1 MAELPKA
8 QEQKAISVVQVRG
21 PMVNA
26 AETAE
31 GVRTAAM
38 GAQVTVSAGGGAA
51 VANKLE
57 PEAKRGGGGG
67 PSGAHVIVLGN
78 EKGGSG
84 KSTTAMHIVIAL
96 MRAGFEV
103 ACVDLDARQRTLAR
117 YLENRRAF
125 VAANEGVQVELPDL
139 RVIER
144 CRHGIVDVAERE
156 EHDRFTANLDQ
167 LKASNDFVVVDSPG
181 SDSHLSRLG
190 HSYADTLITPLN
202 DSFIDL
208 DLLTR
213 VNPKTHEIE
222 GPSLYAEMVWESR
235 KRRAVRDRG
244 SIDWVVM
251 RNRISS
257 LDAKNKR
264 RVGEVLDSLAPR
276 IGFRTAF
283 GFGERVIYRELFL
296 KGLTLLDLREDGLDM
311 PLTMSHVAARQEV
324 RGLIDTLDLP
334 ALQDREIAI

>member
-1 MAELPKA
+1 MAELPKT
-8 QEQKAISVVQVRG
+8 QELKAISVTQVRG
-21 PMVNA
+21 PMVTPA
-26 AETAE
+26 SASTSASAETVAAQTSVKTGNVAVAAALDAE
-31 GVRTAAM
+31 SR
-38 GAQVTVSAGGGAA
+38 QGGG
-51 VANKLE
+51 LS
-57 PEAKRGGGGG
+57 
-67 PSGAHVIVLGN
+67 SGAHVIVLGN

-96 MRAGFEV
+96 MRAGFQV
-103 ACVDLDARQRTLAR
+103 ACIDLDARQRTLAR
-117 YLENRRAF
+117 YLDNRRTFAG
-125 VAANEGVQVELPDL
+125 ANEEADPALPDL

-144 CRHGIVDVAERE
+144 CRHGIVEGAERE
-156 EHDRFTANLDQ
+156 EHDRFTANLEQ
-167 LKASNDFVVVDSPG
+167 LKAANDFVVIDSPG

-190 HSYADTLITPLN
+190 HSFADSLITPMN

-213 VNPKTHEIE
+213 VDPATHAIE

-235 KRRAVRDRG
+235 KRRAMRDRG
-244 SIDWVVM
+244 TVDWVIM

-264 RVGEVLDSLAPR
+264 RVGEVLDNLAPR

-296 KGLTLLDLREDGLDM
+296 KGLTLLDLREDGLGV

-324 RGLIDTLDLP
+324 RSLIDTLDLP
-334 ALQDREIAI
+334 ALRNREYAI

>member
-1 MAELPKA
+1 MADLSKA
-8 QEQKAISVVQVRG
+8 QDQKTISVAQVRG
-21 PMVNA
+21 PMVNPA
-26 AETAE
+26 TSQVA
-31 GVRTAAM
+31 
-38 GAQVTVSAGGGAA
+38 AQVTARVAVAVEGSAAPEQRPEEKHGGGAA
-51 VANKLE
+51 V
-57 PEAKRGGGGG
+57 
-67 PSGAHVIVLGN
+67 GAHVIVLGN

-84 KSTTAMHIVIAL
+84 KSTTAMHIVVAL

-103 ACVDLDARQRTLAR
+103 SCIDLDARQRTLAR
-117 YLENRRAF
+117 YLDNRRAY
-125 VAANEGVQVELPDL
+125 AAATEDANLVVPDL

-144 CRHGIVDVAERE
+144 CRHGIVEVAERE
-156 EHDRFTANLDQ
+156 EFDRFTANLQQ
-167 LKASNDFVVVDSPG
+167 LAASSDFVVIDSPG

-190 HSYADTLITPLN
+190 HSYADTLITPMN

-213 VNPKTHEIE
+213 VDPGNHQIQ

-235 KRRAVRDRG
+235 KRRAMRDRG

-251 RNRISS
+251 RNRVSS

-264 RVGEVLDSLAPR
+264 RVGEVLNSLAPR

-283 GFGERVIYRELFL
+283 GFSERVIYRELFL
-296 KGLTLLDLREDGLDM
+296 KGLTLMDLMEDGLDV

-324 RGLIDTLDLP
+324 RTLVDTLNLP
-334 ALQDREIAI
+334 ALKGREIAI

>member
-1 MAELPKA
+1 MADIQKA
-8 QEQKAISVVQVRG
+8 PEQKTITVAQVRG
-21 PMVNA
+21 PMISS
-26 AETAE
+26 T
-31 GVRTAAM
+31 
-38 GAQVTVSAGGGAA
+38 GAQAAAQVVVADHDAGLAQNVNPDEKHGGAA
-51 VANKLE
+51 
-57 PEAKRGGGGG
+57 

-84 KSTTAMHIVIAL
+84 KSTTAMHIVVAL
-96 MRAGFEV
+96 MRAGFSV
-103 ACVDLDARQRTLAR
+103 ACIDLDARQRTLAR
-117 YLENRRAF
+117 YLDNRRAY
-125 VAANEGVQVELPDL
+125 ASAVEDASLEVPDL

-144 CRHGIVDVAERE
+144 CRHGIVEVAERE
-156 EHDRFTANLDQ
+156 EYDRFTANLAQ
-167 LKASNDFVVVDSPG
+167 LKASNDFIVIDSPG

-190 HSYADTLITPLN
+190 HSYADTLITPMN

-213 VNPKTHEIE
+213 VDPATHAIK

-235 KRRAVRDRG
+235 KRRAMRDRG

-251 RNRISS
+251 RNRVSS

-264 RVGEVLDSLAPR
+264 KVGEVLNTLAPR
-276 IGFRTAF
+276 IGFRAAF

-296 KGLTLLDLREDGLDM
+296 KGLTLMDLRENGLDV

-324 RGLIDTLDLP
+324 RSLIDMLNLP
-334 ALQDREIAI
+334 ALQGQEIAL

>member
-21 PMVNA
+21 SMVA
-26 AETAE
+26 AA
-31 GVRTAAM
+31 
-38 GAQVTVSAGGGAA
+38 GGAA
-51 VANKLE
+51 VAQKLE
-57 PEAKRGGGGG
+57 PEATYGGGAT
-67 PSGAHVIVLGN
+67 SGAHIIVLGN

-84 KSTTAMHIVIAL
+84 KSTTAMHIIIAL

-103 ACVDLDARQRTLAR
+103 ACVDLDARQRTLSR

-125 VAANEGVQVELPDL
+125 AAANPDVQVDLPDL

-144 CRHGIVDVAERE
+144 CRHGIVEVAERE
-156 EHDRFTANLDQ
+156 EYDRFTANLDQ
-167 LKASNDFVVVDSPG
+167 LKASNDFVVIDSPG

-202 DSFIDL
+202 DSFVDL

-213 VNPKTHEIE
+213 VNPTTHEIE
-222 GPSLYAEMVWESR
+222 GPSLYAEMVWECR
-235 KRRAVRDRG
+235 KRRAMRDRG

-264 RVGEVLDSLAPR
+264 RVGKVLDNLAPR
-276 IGFRTAF
+276 IGFRTAL

-296 KGLTLLDLREDGLDM
+296 KGLTLLDLREGGLDL
-311 PLTMSHVAARQEV
+311 PLTLSHVAARQEV
-324 RGLIDTLDLP
+324 RSLIDTLNLP
-334 ALQDREIAI
+334 ALRDRELAI